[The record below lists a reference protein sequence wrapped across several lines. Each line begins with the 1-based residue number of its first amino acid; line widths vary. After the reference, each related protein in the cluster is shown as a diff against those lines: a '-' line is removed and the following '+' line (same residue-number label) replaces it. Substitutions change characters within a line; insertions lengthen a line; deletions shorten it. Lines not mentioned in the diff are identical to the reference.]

1 MVWLVRRFIAF
12 ALALCVTATLVGGAA
27 SAERDPVGPV
37 LVVADDVP
45 NDVRALALGTWDL
58 FLNAFPARRA
68 CIPPVTLSHAW
79 ELADRAAYDPAERA
93 VVLRVP
99 GTAPNL
105 RASLVHEFAH
115 HLESTCD
122 AHASLRRPFL
132 VATGSAPS
140 SPWFGG
146 RDWEQIP
153 SEQYAEAV
161 TVYVLDERP
170 SHLRVSVPR
179 EALDEIERWA
189 VGS

>member
-1 MVWLVRRFIAF
+1 MVRVVRRSVAF
-12 ALALCVTATLVGGAA
+12 VLALCATATLVGRPA
-27 SAERDPVGPV
+27 SAGRDPVGPV

-45 NDVRALALGTWDL
+45 NDVRALALDTWEM
-58 FLNAFPARRA
+58 FLTAFPARRA
-68 CIPPVTLSHAW
+68 CIPPVTLTHAW
-79 ELADRAAYDPAERA
+79 EFADRAAYDPAERA

-122 AHASLRRPFL
+122 AQASLRRPFL
-132 VATGSAPS
+132 VATGSAPNS
-140 SPWFGG
+140 SWFGG
-146 RDWEQIP
+146 RDWERVP
-153 SEQYAEAV
+153 SERFAEAV

>member
-1 MVWLVRRFIAF
+1 MRRNVAFLVAV
-12 ALALCVTATLVGGAA
+12 CVTATLVGGTA
-27 SAERDPVGPV
+27 SAARDPVGPV

-45 NDVRALALGTWDL
+45 NDVRALALDTWDR
-58 FLNAFPARRA
+58 FVNAFPTRRA
-68 CIPPVTLSHAW
+68 CMTPVSLRHAW
-79 ELADRAAYDPAERA
+79 EFPDRAAYDPAERA

-115 HLESTCD
+115 HLESTCA

-132 VATGSAPS
+132 IATGEAPNSA
-140 SPWFGG
+140 WFDG
-146 RDWEQIP
+146 REWEDIP
-153 SEQYAEAV
+153 SERYAEAV

-170 SHLRVSVPR
+170 SHLRVSVSS

-189 VGS
+189 TRP

>member
-1 MVWLVRRFIAF
+1 MVRLVRRSVAF
-12 ALALCVTATLVGGAA
+12 VLALCATATLVGGPVRAG
-27 SAERDPVGPV
+27 RDPVGPV
-37 LVVADDVP
+37 LIVADDVP
-45 NDVRALALGTWDL
+45 NDVRALALDTWDV
-58 FLNAFPARRA
+58 FLTAFPARRA

-79 ELADRAAYDPAERA
+79 EFADRAAYDPDERA

-132 VATGSAPS
+132 VATGSAPDS
-140 SPWFGG
+140 SWFGG
-146 RDWEQIP
+146 REWDRVP
-153 SEQYAEAV
+153 SERYAEAV

-179 EALDEIERWA
+179 EALDEIEHWA

>member
-1 MVWLVRRFIAF
+1 MVQLVRRSVAF
-12 ALALCVTATLVGGAA
+12 VLALGVTATLVGGAA
-27 SAERDPVGPV
+27 GAERDPVGPV
-37 LVVADDVP
+37 LLVADDVP
-45 NDVRALALGTWDL
+45 NDVRALALDTWDL
-58 FLNAFPARRA
+58 FLDAFPARRA
-68 CIPPVTLSHAW
+68 CITPVILSSAW
-79 ELADRAAYDPAERA
+79 EFADRAAYDPAERT

-99 GTAPNL
+99 GTAANL

-122 AHASLRRPFL
+122 AHASLRRSFL

-146 RDWEQIP
+146 RDWEHVP
-153 SEQYAEAV
+153 SERYAEAV

-179 EALDEIERWA
+179 QALVEIERWA